1 MLIYCLHECVGP
13 LPDDPPLEAGDLLTR
28 DEFHRRYYVE
38 DAPNSIRIIESVQF
52 PGLRRNVP
60 ALLRGDLAA
69 VLAEVQ
75 P

>member
-1 MLIYCLHECVGP
+1 MSASPWP
-13 LPDDPPLEAGDLLTR
+13 LPDVPPLEAGDLLTR
-28 DEFHRRYYVE
+28 DGFLRRDYAE
-38 DAPNSIRIIESVQF
+38 NAPNSIGMIESVQF
-52 PGLRRNVP
+52 PGLRLNVP